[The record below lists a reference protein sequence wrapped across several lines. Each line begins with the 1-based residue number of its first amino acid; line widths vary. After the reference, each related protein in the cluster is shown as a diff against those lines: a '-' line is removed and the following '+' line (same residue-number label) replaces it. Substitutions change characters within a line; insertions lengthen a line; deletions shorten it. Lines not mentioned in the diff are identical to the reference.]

1 MTQVLLVD
9 DEQVFVNTME
19 KRLNKRGLTVIKSF
33 SGEDG
38 LAVLEENHHVDV
50 VILDVKMPGLD
61 GIETLRRIKS
71 KYPLVEVIMLT
82 GHGTVETAIDGM
94 KEGAFDYLLKPCDM
108 DELMGKINDSA
119 ARKSKAEFK
128 IYEAQ
133 AQLIALRRGD

>member
-9 DEQVFVNTME
+9 DEQVFVNTMG

>member
-9 DEQVFVNTME
+9 DEQVFVNTMG

-50 VILDVKMPGLD
+50 VVLDVKMPGLD
-61 GIETLRRIKS
+61 GIETLCRIKA

-108 DELMGKINDSA
+108 DELMGKINDA
-119 ARKSKAEFK
+119 ATRKSQSEFK
-128 IYEAQ
+128 INEAE